1 MTEALKVTN
10 SNTNNDWNTDEE
22 FDDIF
27 NIFDDNKDTLEYTDE
42 ELNKYFYSGHLS
54 AIVYEE
60 ETIDDDSLKDDD
72 DDDDVVVVVETMQ
85 QEEEEDDDDDD
96 DNGILSQKFN
106 QLSTNAED
114 DQISHVT
121 RKRRRSSVASSSP
134 QEVHLKKAKIIID
147 DDVGD
152 NINDQNSEQ
161 NLIPMY
167 LLMTN
172 RRFLHMAQTITKS
185 NSSIHINDIQQ
196 LAVLMHR
203 IATVQIDRY
212 MMKVYLHSVQGTLKE
227 SNYIPIEIDR
237 RVWPI
242 QVQSLM
248 LTHHKSTASM
258 EIHTKEEDEQMVCE
272 QLLHQHLQDMKEKIQ
287 DYEQQL
293 NVKKQTLN
301 DFTSN
306 VEEII
311 QNYVQIYGIKPLNLK
326 RDLNVALLNYHY
338 DSELLQRQYLHE
350 QPNEYQIQ
358 IAKSISDAKRELE
371 KARGELIELKYRVF
385 YDKPLASLDS
395 IQVSIPKV
403 DDNNDQRSMDK
414 YEKIIHRNKLD
425 AMAIKIVGAETKFY
439 QCSKAFDDELSTM
452 WKNHRQLVK
461 NKGMPTRLS
470 DIIDQR
476 LKILSDRWRDI
487 SIYRIRS
494 FSRPTYYNDIDP
506 ITTNETKPMIE
517 RIGFSSSLI
526 IDTSHSFIRKQLKI
540 LNRGPTYVPPCQ
552 LSISSLNQSIDDIIK
567 KQYASLK
574 HQLNNVFSKYHVNI
588 ALSMEIQ
595 QKISDQFTN
604 LFSTSVP
611 SNLQQRGLREKHLV
625 QSIRF
630 LLNKQNL
637 ILRRTADNKN
647 TFYLG
652 NRKEFEAKANDYLMK
667 SDDYTIFVRNYKSNV
682 SLQEHV
688 ELKQMIESMNE
699 LLVRLKNHKSIT
711 DDLYHRLL
719 IDASKVKLSYLYFL
733 PDVSQDNEISM
744 VPMITSESSATWKIG
759 KYLNDLLRP
768 FVNKILQPTVFR
780 DEPDFIQKL
789 HQYVYTGKRLQSTTL
804 FCTIQILNY
813 YALDLHQEM
822 IDTVGYFLQDN
833 LVSNKLGTLTIQTI
847 KNLLHIYLYYNIF
860 YYKNQIYKIA
870 KGSPTTM
877 ALSEILSTIYLFVWE
892 SRITKELRSKNELFG
907 RYKDQIFFTWN
918 NSNEKELRRFLQT
931 IQDKYSSVRFQPRI
945 GSTVRFFNVHID
957 NSKGELSTRIYHQSM
972 TKKYSLPYVVGHS
985 KQAHSDWLRS
995 ALIRAVCCCSS
1006 VDDFHLELL
1015 TLELAYLSNGYSL
1028 RFVES
1033 HLDNFFDYFH
1043 ASEMRYLKDQII
1055 YDKFQKNWFDYML
1068 MQYELTDKLQQF
1080 NDKGQLIQL
1089 QYRYEYG
1096 PRSEFNQQFHQL
1108 WSQYFHRHP
1117 TLSKEKVKV
1126 LLTTKHQYS
1135 LNSLLTEEKT
1145 KLSSSNN
1152 SMSTNSHP
1160 SDQAKL
1166 IENSSTEQENHD
1178 CMPQLFIPSSLPSN
1192 YSLSQQVTP
1201 TNEDLPSLV
1210 DFLSCYVRLTQY
1222 QVNNDIDVINGKA
1235 EDDLQLQL
1243 EELKKEEEEEEEHPN
1258 TQELKEIL
1266 SLYDLGS
1273 SLDDNHP
1280 MNSMIMTVLSQS
1292 KSEESDT
1299 KE

>member
-1 MTEALKVTN
+1 MTEARKVTH
-10 SNTNNDWNTDEE
+10 SNANNDWNTDED

-27 NIFDDNKDTLEYTDE
+27 DIFDDDKDTLEYTNE
-42 ELNKYFYSGHLS
+42 ELNKYFYSGHLP
-54 AIVYEE
+54 ARVYEE
-60 ETIDDDSLKDDD
+60 ETTDDDSFKDDN
-72 DDDDVVVVVETMQ
+72 VVIVETMQ
-85 QEEEEDDDDDD
+85 PEEDVV
-96 DNGILSQKFN
+96 LSQKLS
-106 QLSTNAED
+106 QLSTHTED
-114 DQISHVT
+114 EQKSCTT

-134 QEVHLKKAKIIID
+134 DVHLKKTKSIINGD
-147 DDVGD
+147 DELSDD
-152 NINDQNSEQ
+152 SNEQ
-161 NLIPMY
+161 NRIPTY
-167 LLMTN
+167 VLMTN
-172 RRFLHMAQTITKS
+172 RRFLHMAQTITKAV
-185 NSSIHINDIQQ
+185 SSIHINDIQQ
-196 LAVLMHR
+196 LAMLMHR
-203 IATVQIDRY
+203 IATVEIDRY
-212 MMKVYLHSVQGTLKE
+212 MMKIYLHSVQGTLKE
-227 SNYIPIEIDR
+227 SNYTHMEINR

-248 LTHHKSTASM
+248 LTHRKSTTST
-258 EIHTKEEDEQMVCE
+258 EIHIEEEEEDEQMVCE

-293 NVKKQTLN
+293 NVKKHTLN

-306 VEEII
+306 IEEIV
-311 QNYVQIYGIKPLNLK
+311 QNYVQIYGIKPLILK
-326 RDLNVALLNYHY
+326 RDLNVALLNYYY

-371 KARGELIELKYRVF
+371 KARGELVELKYRAF
-385 YDKPLASLDS
+385 YDKPLPSLDT

-403 DDNNDQRSMDK
+403 DNNNDQRSMDK

-425 AMAIKIVGAETKFY
+425 AMAIQILGAEMKFY

-452 WKNHRQLVK
+452 WKNHRKLVK
-461 NKGMPTRLS
+461 NKGMPTRLT

-487 SIYRIRS
+487 SIYRIQS

-526 IDTSHSFIRKQLKI
+526 IDTSHQLIPEQLKL

-574 HQLNNVFSKYHVNI
+574 HQLNAIFSKYHINI

-595 QKISDQFTN
+595 QKINGQFTN
-604 LFSTSVP
+604 LFSTPIP
-611 SNLQQRGLREKHLV
+611 SNIQQRALHEKHLV

-630 LLNKQNL
+630 SFNKQNL

-667 SDDYTIFVRNYKSNV
+667 SDDYTIFLSTYKCNV
-682 SLQEHV
+682 SPQEHG
-688 ELKQMIESMNE
+688 ELKQMIESMND
-699 LLVRLKNHKSIT
+699 LLMRLKTNKSIT

-719 IDASKVKLSYLYFL
+719 IDASKVKLPYLYFL
-733 PDVSQDNEISM
+733 PDVSIENEISM
-744 VPMITSESSATWKIG
+744 VPIITSAYSATWKIG

-768 FVNKILQPTVFR
+768 FVNKILQPTTFR
-780 DEPDFIQKL
+780 DEPDLMQKL

-813 YALDLHQEM
+813 IALDLHQHM
-822 IDTVGYFLQDN
+822 IDAENEISMVPIITSAYSATWKIGKYLNDLLRPFVNKILQPTTFRDEPDLMQKLHQYVYTGKHLQSTTLFCTIQILNYIALDLHQHMIDAVGCFLQDN
-833 LVSNKLGTLTIQTI
+833 LVSNKLGPLTIQTI

-877 ALSEILSTIYLFVWE
+877 ALSETLSTIYLFAWE
-892 SRITKELRSKNELFG
+892 NQL
-907 RYKDQIFFTWN
+907 FFTWN
-918 NSNEKELRRFLQT
+918 NSNETELCRFLRPL
-931 IQDKYSSVRFQPRI
+931 QDKYPSVQFHPRI

-972 TKKYSLPYVVGHS
+972 MGKYSLPYVVGHS

-995 ALIRAVCCCSS
+995 ALIRAVCCCSC
-1006 VDDFHLELL
+1006 VDDFHLERL
-1015 TLELAYLSNGYSL
+1015 TLELAYLTNGYSL

-1043 ASEMRYLKDQII
+1043 AAEMRYLKDQIS
-1055 YDKFQKNWFDYML
+1055 YDKFRKNWFDYML

-1096 PRSEFNQQFHQL
+1096 PRCEFTQQFHQL
-1108 WSQYFHRHP
+1108 WSQYFHQHP
-1117 TLSKEKVKV
+1117 TLSNEKVKV

-1135 LNSLLTEEKT
+1135 LNSLLTEEK
-1145 KLSSSNN
+1145 S
-1152 SMSTNSHP
+1152 
-1160 SDQAKL
+1160 
-1166 IENSSTEQENHD
+1166 
-1178 CMPQLFIPSSLPSN
+1178 
-1192 YSLSQQVTP
+1192 
-1201 TNEDLPSLV
+1201 
-1210 DFLSCYVRLTQY
+1210 
-1222 QVNNDIDVINGKA
+1222 
-1235 EDDLQLQL
+1235 
-1243 EELKKEEEEEEEHPN
+1243 
-1258 TQELKEIL
+1258 
-1266 SLYDLGS
+1266 
-1273 SLDDNHP
+1273 
-1280 MNSMIMTVLSQS
+1280 MNSIQ
-1292 KSEESDT
+1292 
-1299 KE
+1299 